1 MKIDFLVQNAFAA
14 DGTTRAVLNLA
25 GALADTHEVRV
36 VSVFRWLD
44 RPALAPAPGVRAVS
58 LLDLREGRR
67 PDKQDIRRLT
77 PSRVI
82 PRTQAMSWRYSLLT
96 DDKVEEYLGETQAQ
110 VVVGTSLELAA
121 YVSRWGRP
129 RALRLGQLHLLSTV
143 LSPQEQ
149 SRAWAGLGRLDAL
162 IVPSAAEAT
171 AVTEAGL
178 PGGIAVYA
186 HPDCVPE
193 PRVRPADG
201 RSRVVMAAGRLV
213 PEKRFD
219 LLVQAFAQ
227 VCAAHPDWQLR
238 IFGTGPEY
246 GALRALVAD
255 LDLYNHVFLMMEEP
269 RLEAQWAA
277 SAVAAGTSDRE
288 SFGLALAEAMRCG
301 LPVVSTACP
310 GGPPEIVRHETNGL
324 LTPVGDVD
332 AFAAAL
338 LRLVEDEEARVTMGS
353 QALQDSG
360 RYGPEEAA
368 GRFEKVIRMSRRA
381 RRESRPAAEVTVGC
395 VVEPDGLIG
404 LRLAGVKE
412 GREGLHLVLHRRKAG
427 RGERPVRL
435 PLLPAG
441 HLGAHLYSAVVPA
454 GPEVLTE
461 GRWDVHLDTGEGR
474 PAKVRPGSIDLR
486 GFGPVATGP
495 EGTVVQLPYASES
508 GHLVLRTW
516 TRERHAEATEVWIS
530 EGTIHL
536 RGVLYGSDFGEAEP
550 LLLMR
555 RRGVEGHS
563 FWLSGSSSGAADF
576 SFALPASDL
585 AEQLVGRHEL
595 WDLWVGRRYDPVVA
609 RLGRFLTD
617 VVDVKS
623 VFAYPNTVVTSDD
636 GPAVLVKPYYTA
648 GTELS
653 VRVSERAE

>member
-14 DGTTRAVLNLA
+14 DGATRAVLNLA
-25 GALADTHEVRV
+25 GALADTHEVRI

-44 RPALAPAPGVRAVS
+44 RPAIAPAHGVRNIS

-82 PRTQAMSWRYSLLT
+82 PRTQEMSWRYSELT
-96 DDKVEEYLGETQAQ
+96 DDKVQEYLGETQAQ

-143 LSPQEQ
+143 LSAQEQ
-149 SRAWAGLGRLDAL
+149 SRAWAGLGRLDAV
-162 IVPSAAEAT
+162 IVPSRAEAT
-171 AVTEAGL
+171 AITEAGL
-178 PGGIAVYA
+178 PGGVAVYA
-186 HPDCVPE
+186 HPDCVPD
-193 PRVRPADG
+193 PTVRPADG
-201 RSRVVMAAGRLV
+201 RSRTVMAAGRLV

-219 LLVQAFAQ
+219 LLIQAFAQ
-227 VCAAHPDWQLR
+227 VAGRHPDWQLR

-246 GALRALVAD
+246 GSLRALVAE

-269 RLEAQWAA
+269 RLEAHWAA
-277 SAVAAGTSDRE
+277 SAIAAGTSDRE

-301 LPVVSTACP
+301 LPVVSTDCP
-310 GGPPEIVRHETNGL
+310 GGPPEIVRHEVNGL
-324 LTPVGDVD
+324 LTPVDDVD
-332 AFAAAL
+332 AFGAAL
-338 LRLVEDEEARVTMGS
+338 MRLVEDEATRAAMGR

-360 RYGPEEAA
+360 RYGPEAAA
-368 GRFEKVIRMSRRA
+368 GRFEKAIRMSRRA
-381 RRESRPAAEVTVGC
+381 RRESRPAAEVSVGC
-395 VVEPDGLIG
+395 TVEPDGLIG

-412 GREGLHLVLHRRKAG
+412 GREDLHLVLRRRKAA
-427 RGERPVRL
+427 RDERPVRL
-435 PLLPAG
+435 PLLPADG
-441 HLGAHLYSAVVPA
+441 PGPHLYTAVVPP
-454 GPEVLTE
+454 GREILTE
-461 GRWDVHLDTGEGR
+461 GRWDVHLDSGDGK
-474 PAKVRPGSIDLR
+474 PSKVQPGVLDLR

-495 EGTVVQLPYASES
+495 ACTVVQLPYASES

-516 TRERHAEATEVWIS
+516 TRERHAEATEVWVGDGI
-530 EGTIHL
+530 IHL
-536 RGVLYGSDFGEAEP
+536 RGVLYGCDFGDAEP

-555 RRGVEGHS
+555 RRGGEGHQ
-563 FWLSGSSSGAADF
+563 FWLSGNSSGAADF

-585 AEQLVGRHEL
+585 AEQLIGRHEL

-617 VVDVKS
+617 VVDVKG
-623 VFAYPNTVVTSDD
+623 VFAYPNAVVPADD
-636 GPAVLVKPYYTA
+636 GPDVLVKPYYTA

-653 VRVSERAE
+653 VRVSEKAE

>member
-14 DGTTRAVLNLA
+14 DGATRAVLNLA

-44 RPALAPAPGVRAVS
+44 RPAVAPAHGVRSLS

-82 PRTQAMSWRYSLLT
+82 PRTQEMSWRYSRLT
-96 DDKVEEYLGETQAQ
+96 DDKVEEYLVGTQAQ

-143 LSPQEQ
+143 LSAQEQ
-149 SRAWAGLGRLDAL
+149 SRAWAGLGRLDAVV
-162 IVPSAAEAT
+162 VPSSAEAA

-178 PGGIAVYA
+178 PGGVAVHA

-201 RSRVVMAAGRLV
+201 RSRVVTAAGRLV

-219 LLVQAFAQ
+219 LLIQAFAQ
-227 VCAAHPDWQLR
+227 VCVKHPDWQLR

-246 GALRALVAD
+246 GSLRALVAD

-269 RLEAQWAA
+269 RLESQWAA
-277 SAVAAGTSDRE
+277 SAVAASASDRE
-288 SFGLALAEAMRCG
+288 SFGLALVEAMRCG
-301 LPVVSTACP
+301 VPVVSTACP
-310 GGPPEIVRHETNGL
+310 GGPTEIVRHEVNGL
-324 LTPVGDVD
+324 LAPVDDVD

-338 LRLVEDEEARVTMGS
+338 LRLVEDDDARTAMGR
-353 QALQDSG
+353 QALEDS
-360 RYGPEEAA
+360 RHYGPEEAA
-368 GRFEKVIRMSRRA
+368 GRFEKVIRTSRRA
-381 RRESRPAAEVTVGC
+381 RRESRSAAEISVGC
-395 VVEPDGLIG
+395 TVEQDGLIG
-404 LRLAGVKE
+404 LHLAGVKD
-412 GREGLHLVLHRRKAG
+412 GRDDLQLVLRRRKAP
-427 RGERPVRL
+427 RDERPVRL
-435 PLLPAG
+435 PLLPAD
-441 HLGAHLYSAVVPA
+441 HLGPHRYTAVVPPDP
-454 GPEVLTE
+454 GVLTE

-474 PAKVRPGSIDLR
+474 PAKVRPGPLDLR

-530 EGTIHL
+530 EGVVHL
-536 RGVLYGSDFGEAEP
+536 RGLLYGSDFGEAEP

-555 RRGVEGHS
+555 RRGVEAHS

-617 VVDVKS
+617 VVDVKA
-623 VFAYPNTVVTSDD
+623 VFAYPNTVVQAGD

-653 VRVSERAE
+653 VRVSEKAE

>member
-1 MKIDFLVQNAFAA
+1 VKIDFLVQNAFAA
-14 DGTTRAVLNLA
+14 DGATRAVLNLA

-44 RPALAPAPGVRAVS
+44 RPALAPAHGVRSVS

-67 PDKQDIRRLT
+67 PDKQDIRRLS
-77 PSRVI
+77 PSVVI
-82 PRTQAMSWRYSLLT
+82 PRTQEMSWRYSRLT

-129 RALRLGQLHLLSTV
+129 RALRLGQLHQLSTV

-149 SRAWAGLGRLDAL
+149 SRAWAGLGRLDAV
-162 IVPSAAEAT
+162 IVPSAAEAR

-178 PGGIAVYA
+178 PGGVAVYA
-186 HPDCVPE
+186 HPDCVPD

-201 RSRVVMAAGRLV
+201 NSRIVMAAGRLV

-219 LLVQAFAQ
+219 LLIQAFAQ
-227 VCAAHPDWQLR
+227 VSESHPDWRLR

-269 RLEAQWAA
+269 RLEAHWAA
-277 SAVAAGTSDRE
+277 SSIAAGTSDRE
-288 SFGLALAEAMRCG
+288 SFGIALVEAMRCG
-301 LPVVSTACP
+301 LPVVASDCP
-310 GGPPEIVRHETNGL
+310 GGPAEIVRHEVNGL
-324 LTPVGDVD
+324 LTPVDDVD
-332 AFAAAL
+332 AIAGAL
-338 LRLVEDEEARVTMGS
+338 LRLVEDAPARAEMGR
-353 QALQDSG
+353 QALQDAA
-360 RYGPEEAA
+360 RYGPEAAA
-368 GRFEKVIRMSRRA
+368 GRFEKVIRISRRD

-395 VVEPDGLIG
+395 AVEPDGLIA
-404 LRLAGVKE
+404 LHLAGVRE
-412 GREGLHLVLHRRKAG
+412 GREGLHLVLRRRKAP

-435 PLLPAG
+435 PLLAAD
-441 HLGAHLYSAVVPA
+441 HLGPHRYSAVIPP
-454 GPEVLTE
+454 GPDVLVE
-461 GRWDVHLDTGEGR
+461 GRWDVHLDTGEGK
-474 PAKVRPGSIDLR
+474 PSKVRPGALDLR

-495 EGTVVQLPYASES
+495 DRTVVQLPYASES
-508 GHLVLRTW
+508 GHLAVRTW
-516 TRERHAEATEVWIS
+516 SRERHAEATEVWVS
-530 EGTIHL
+530 EGVVHV
-536 RGVLYGSDFGEAEP
+536 RGVLYGCDFGDAEP

-555 RRGVEGHS
+555 RRGGEGQG
-563 FWLSGSSSGAADF
+563 FWLSGGSSGAADF

-595 WDLWVGRRYDPVVA
+595 WDLWVGRRHDPVVA

-617 VVDVKS
+617 VVDVKG
-623 VFAYPNTVVTSDD
+623 VFTYPNAVVQSGD
-636 GPAVLVKPYYTA
+636 GPDVLVKPYYTA

-653 VRVSERAE
+653 VRVSEKAE